1 MEMKVKKSKS
11 CAEIEFTDSTPSFA
25 NALRRIMISEIP
37 LNAIEEVNITENNS
51 ALQDEMLSHRL
62 GLIPVKGEGS
72 FKLKVEGPLTVMSAN
87 MQPIDGNVSIENLE
101 IPIVELLENQRLDLT
116 CKTQTGTGKEHAK
129 WQAAVVSYEYKNPSK
144 IKLCVESC
152 STLPE
157 EEIIKRGLVILK
169 NKVQEFKDSVSKY
182 KSI

>member
-1 MEMKVKKSKS
+1 MEIKVKKSKGY
-11 CAEIEFTDSTPSFA
+11 AEIELTDTTPSFA
-25 NALRRIMISEIP
+25 NALRRIMMTEIP
-37 LNAIEEVNITENNS
+37 ISAIDEVSITENNS
-51 ALQDEMLSHRL
+51 ALQDELLAHRL

-72 FKLKVEGPLTVMSAN
+72 LTLKVSGPLTVMSAN
-87 MQPIDGNVSIENLE
+87 MQPTEGNVSIENME

-116 CKTQTGTGKEHAK
+116 CKTATGMGKEHAK

-144 IKLCVESC
+144 IKLTVESC
-152 STLPE
+152 STLQE

-169 NKVQEFKDSVSKY
+169 NKTQDFKESVSKY